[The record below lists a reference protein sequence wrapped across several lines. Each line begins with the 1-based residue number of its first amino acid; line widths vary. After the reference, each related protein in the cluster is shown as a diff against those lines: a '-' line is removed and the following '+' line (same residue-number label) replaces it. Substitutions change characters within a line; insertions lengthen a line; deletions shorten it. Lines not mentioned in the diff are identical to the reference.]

1 MCVCVC
7 VCVFVL
13 IFERER
19 DMSAKINNLH
29 LWSLKL
35 ETLNNDEK
43 FSVRG
48 DKPEKKKRGSG

>member
-1 MCVCVC
+1 MC